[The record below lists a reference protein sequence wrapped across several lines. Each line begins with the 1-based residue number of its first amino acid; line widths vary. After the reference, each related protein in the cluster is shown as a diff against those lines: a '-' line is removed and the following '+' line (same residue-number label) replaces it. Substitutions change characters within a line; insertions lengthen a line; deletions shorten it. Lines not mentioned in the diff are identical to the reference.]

1 MTAIAMVDYGS
12 LPAVHIAAPD
22 GAEAIV
28 TLYGAQ
34 LVSWNPGAGERLF
47 CSARS
52 ALDGSRPIRGGVP
65 VIFPQFAER
74 GRGIRHGFARISNWR
89 MTHSGLT
96 EGAAF
101 ARFTL
106 TRADLPSALV
116 RAWPHDFVL
125 TLRVSVRGPELRI
138 GLDVHNNA
146 PESFEFSS
154 ALHTYFKVGD
164 VNGVRIGGIRAGG
177 IRAGGVR
184 EGLLRI
190 EDKIDEIFMGVE
202 GPVTLAEGDSTL
214 TLTQS
219 GFRDVVV
226 WNPGAAD
233 AAALSDMEDEEYRR
247 FVCVESALITP
258 YEIEPG
264 TAWHGEHVITLS
276 QAVSQ
281 LSSKS

>member
-12 LPAVHIAAPD
+12 LPAVQITAPD

-28 TLYGAQ
+28 TLYGAH
-34 LVSWNPGAGERLF
+34 LVSWNPGEGERLF
-47 CSARS
+47 CSRRS
-52 ALDGSRPIRGGVP
+52 AIDGSRPIRGGVP

-106 TRADLPSALV
+106 TRADLPQALL
-116 RAWPHDFVL
+116 RSWPHDFVL
-125 TLRVSVRGPELRI
+125 TLRVTVRGPELRI

-154 ALHTYFKVGD
+154 ALHTYFKVED
-164 VNGVRIGGIRAGG
+164 LNAIRIGGL
-177 IRAGGVR
+177 R
-184 EGLLRI
+184 EGSLRI
-190 EDKIDEIFMGVE
+190 EDKIDQIFSRVE
-202 GPVTLAEGDSTL
+202 GPVTLEDGETTL
-214 TLTQS
+214 TLSQT
-219 GFRDVVV
+219 GFRDMVV

-233 AAALSDMEDEEYRR
+233 AAALSDLEDEEYRR
-247 FVCVESALITP
+247 FVCVEAALIEP

-264 TAWHGEHVITLS
+264 TAWHGEHVITV
-276 QAVSQ
+276 A
-281 LSSKS
+281 

>member
-1 MTAIAMVDYGS
+1 MSAIAMVDYGS
-12 LPAVHIAAPD
+12 LPAVQITAPD

-34 LVSWNPGAGERLF
+34 LVSWNPGDGERLF

-106 TRADLPSALV
+106 TRADLPLALM
-116 RAWPHDFVL
+116 RSWPHDFIL
-125 TLRVSVRGPELRI
+125 TLRVTVRAAELRI
-138 GLDVHNNA
+138 GLDVHNDA
-146 PESFEFSS
+146 PESFAFSS
-154 ALHTYFKVGD
+154 ALHTYFKVD
-164 VNGVRIGGIRAGG
+164 NVVGVHIGGLHGDS
-177 IRAGGVR
+177 VQ
-184 EGLLRI
+184 EGSLWL
-190 EDKIDEIFMGVE
+190 EDKIDQIFQGVA
-202 GPVTLAEGDSTL
+202 GPVTITEGDATL
-214 TLTQS
+214 TLEQT
-219 GFRDVVV
+219 GFKDVVV
-226 WNPGAAD
+226 WNPGSLD
-233 AAALSDMEDEEYRR
+233 AAALSDLGDEEYRG
-247 FVCVESALITP
+247 FVCVEAALIDP

-264 TAWHGEHVITLS
+264 TTWHGEHVITLS
-276 QAVSQ
+276 
-281 LSSKS
+281 